1 MKKLMFAIAVI
12 AMAIGAQAA
21 TVDWSYE
28 ITGATTKT
36 AYGSSVSAIGDATT
50 LTAYLFDAATW
61 EGLGGTVTAAD
72 LSSKSLDSSAVKYQA
87 AVGRGASQTHS
98 FATADA
104 TDAIGAKRAVSDASW
119 GATHDFYV
127 VLVDNSKN
135 PAEFTATSQ
144 TLTTRGPTDSPN
156 TTGAFASTQT
166 ALSGATWGKV
176 SSVPEPTSGILML
189 VGLGALALRRR
200 RA

>member
-1 MKKLMFAIAVI
+1 MKKLMFAIAV
-12 AMAIGAQAA
+12 ATMAIGAQAA

-28 ITGATTKT
+28 ITGATSKT
-36 AYGSSVSAIGDATT
+36 AYGSVSAVGDATT
-50 LTAYLFDAATW
+50 LTAYLFDAAVW
-61 EGLGGTVTAAD
+61 EGLTNVTADD
-72 LSSKSLDSSAVKYQA
+72 LATKSLDSSAVKYEA
-87 AVGRGASQTHS
+87 VVGRGASQTHS
-98 FATADA
+98 FATASAAGTVGGVRD
-104 TDAIGAKRAVSDASW
+104 VSDASW

-135 PAEFTATSQ
+135 PAEFTATSK
-144 TLTTRGPTDSPN
+144 TLSTRGATDSPN

-166 ALSGATWGKV
+166 ALSSATWSKV